1 MIGPGT
7 ATVGAVSAGKV
18 TMTVSTWE
26 RFQSGDE
33 PTDLRPEVLTS
44 WRRSRLH
51 GVDPEHVD
59 VPFTDADPDTRLA
72 RIAVPILSRMAEL
85 LTGDGS
91 CLALSD
97 ERGAV
102 LWRWVSEPALRTTLD
117 DLSVVEGFCFDEEF
131 IGTNGLGT
139 ALETGR
145 IALVRG
151 SEHFVQRFHH
161 VTCVAAPIRHPI
173 TRRTVGAVN
182 VTCRAEHTN
191 PLLTV
196 VVETLV
202 EEIHAALWQS
212 ASRRER
218 LLLDA
223 FLHARRRGTGPVAIV
238 GEDVLITDAAG
249 AALGLDHRDLWAEV
263 RDLPDRGEV
272 SLGTLRAD
280 VEVLRD
286 GSTPTGALLTV
297 VDPVAVRPRAVPSGA
312 PSGSRSSVRSTAPS
326 TPAPDPWR
334 VAAQRVAQ
342 LADGEPVAVTGE
354 PGVGKLTLLRDRWP
368 GATVL
373 DAATLPADGLGE
385 WVRALRAA
393 PPGPLVLCHVELLD
407 VPAARAVAAE
417 LDRAPRPHLGLTVTG
432 EPAEGAALLLDR
444 LGAATV
450 AVPPLRRR
458 PDAVAALAQELLDAD
473 GLTLAVEALA
483 GLRRHAW
490 PGNLRELFRV
500 VRDAGR
506 RARGGVVQVAD
517 LPADVAAAAARRAPT
532 PLERAEAA
540 VIACALADH
549 SGNKSAVAK
558 ELGISRTAL
567 YAKLRAY
574 RLG

>member
-1 MIGPGT
+1 
-7 ATVGAVSAGKV
+7 
-18 TMTVSTWE
+18 MTTWE
-26 RFQSGDE
+26 RFQAGEE
-33 PTDLRPEVLTS
+33 PTDVAPEVLTS

-97 ERGAV
+97 ERGSV
-102 LWRWVSEPALRTTLD
+102 LWRWVSEPSLRSTLD
-117 DLSVVEGFCFDEEF
+117 ELSVVEGFCFDEEF

-161 VTCVAAPIRHPI
+161 VTCVAAPIRHPV

-202 EEIHAALWQS
+202 EEIRAALRQA
-212 ASRRER
+212 ASHRER

-223 FLHARRRGTGPVAIV
+223 FLAARRRGVGPVAIV
-238 GEDVLITDAAG
+238 GEDVLITDAAA
-249 AALGLDHRDLWAEV
+249 AALELDHRDLWDEV
-263 RDLPDRGEV
+263 RTLPEHGTVE
-272 SLGTLRAD
+272 LGTVRAE

-286 GSTPTGALLTV
+286 GSTTTGALLTV
-297 VDPVAVRPRAVPSGA
+297 ADPAAPRPRP
-312 PSGSRSSVRSTAPS
+312 APS
-326 TPAPDPWR
+326 TPDPWR
-334 VAAQRVAQ
+334 VAARRVAQ
-342 LADGEPVAVTGE
+342 LADREPVAVCGE
-354 PGVGKLTLLRDRWP
+354 PGVGKLTLLREVWP
-368 GATVL
+368 DATVL
-373 DAATLPADGLGE
+373 DAATIPADGLGE
-385 WVRALRAA
+385 WVRALRAVTV
-393 PPGPLVLCHVELLD
+393 GPLVLTHLELLD
-407 VPAARAVAAE
+407 VPAARAIAAE
-417 LDRAPRPHLGLTVTG
+417 AVTGPLGVTVTVPEG
-432 EPAEGAALLLDR
+432 GAPPAPASLLLDR

-450 AVPPLRRR
+450 TVPPLRRR
-458 PDAVAALAQELLDAD
+458 PDAVAALAAEI
-473 GLTLAVEALA
+473 GLTLAVDALG
-483 GLRRHAW
+483 GLRRHPW
-490 PGNLRELFRV
+490 PGNLRELRRV
-500 VRDAGR
+500 LREAGR
-506 RARGGVVQVAD
+506 HARGGIVQVTD
-517 LPADVAAAAARRAPT
+517 LPPEIATARRALT

-540 VIACALADH
+540 VIASALADH
-549 SGNKSAVAK
+549 GGNKSAVAK

-567 YAKLRAY
+567 YGKLRAY